1 MKILEKKLDR
11 VVIEITSDEIKKLG
25 FDKIWDDIRTMYPAK
40 KYDVDHTEE
49 THGGRIIIITLIDT
63 EYFNSMLGPNRRII
77 DDDDSN

>member
-1 MKILEKKLDR
+1 MKILEKKLDK

-49 THGGRIIIITLIDT
+49 THSGRIIIITLIDT
-63 EYFNSMLGPNRRII
+63 EYFNSMLGPHRGLL
-77 DDDDSN
+77 DEPD

>member
-40 KYDVDHTEE
+40 KYDVDQTEE
-49 THGGRIIIITLIDT
+49 THNGRIIIITLIDT
-63 EYFNSMLGPNRRII
+63 EYFNSMLGPHKGLV
-77 DDDDSN
+77 DDPD

>member
-40 KYDVDHTEE
+40 KYDVDQTEE
-49 THGGRIIIITLIDT
+49 THNGRIIIITLIDT
-63 EYFNSMLGPNRRII
+63 EYFNSMLGPHRGLVN
-77 DDDDSN
+77 DPD